1 MSLAQYD
8 RVAFDFAG
16 RELEGDAVNFHPAG
30 NVSGPDGLLVV
41 DVDGERYR
49 VEESKVERLDR

>member
-1 MSLAQYD
+1 MSVSQYN

-16 RELEGDAVNFHPAG
+16 RELEGNAIDFEPAG

-41 DVDGERYR
+41 DVDGLTYR
-49 VEESKVERLDR
+49 VAESDVERLDR

>member
-1 MSLAQYD
+1 VSLSQYD

-30 NVSGPDGLLVV
+30 DVSGPDGLLVV
-41 DVDGERYR
+41 DVDGELYR
-49 VEESKVERLDR
+49 VAESDAESLG

>member
-1 MSLAQYD
+1 MSLSQYD

-16 RELEGDAVNFHPAG
+16 RELVGDAVNYHPAADV
-30 NVSGPDGLLVV
+30 NGPDGLLVV

-49 VEESKVERLDR
+49 VAESQAEQLDR

>member
-1 MSLAQYD
+1 MSASQYD

-16 RELEGDAVNFHPAG
+16 RELEGDAVAFEPAG

-41 DVDGERYR
+41 DVDGLTYR
-49 VEESKVERLDR
+49 VAESDVERLDR